1 MRRRGRNFIT
11 QATVFPRKKGC
22 SARARVL
29 KLRTFRATRTDGQRK
44 RPITRNFLIRPRWV
58 VPVEPAGAVLAEH
71 AVAVRDGRI
80 EAVLPASD
88 ARGRFAGYEE
98 ISLARHALIPG
109 LVNAHTHAA
118 MSLMR
123 GLADDLPLMRW
134 LEEHVW
140 PAEARHV
147 SAQFVADGTRLA
159 CAEMLRGGITCFN
172 DMYFF
177 PEASLESA
185 LAAGLRSAHGVIVIE
200 FASAYAA
207 DPADYLRKGLALR
220 DRMREEPRAS
230 FCLAPHAPY
239 TVSDETLKK
248 VATLSAELDLP
259 VHIHLHE
266 TEHEIERSVAEH
278 GVRPLE
284 RLRRLGLVSPALIA
298 VHAVH
303 LEPGER
309 ELLARHGCSVV
320 HCPSSNLKL
329 ASGFA
334 PVAALL
340 AAGVNV
346 ALGTDGAASNNRLD
360 LFQEMRTAALLA
372 KAVARD
378 AEALPAHA
386 ALRAATLNGA
396 QALGIAQRIGSI
408 EPGKA
413 ADLVAVDLGAL
424 ELAPCYD
431 PVSHLVYAA
440 GREQVTHVWVDG
452 EPRLDGGRL
461 VGEAFE
467 HLDARVHLWQ
477 NSLAGLAGR

>member
-1 MRRRGRNFIT
+1 M
-11 QATVFPRKKGC
+11 
-22 SARARVL
+22 
-29 KLRTFRATRTDGQRK
+29 
-44 RPITRNFLIRPRWV
+44 
-58 VPVEPAGAVLAEH
+58 LAEH

-80 EAVLPASD
+80 EAVLPATE
-88 ARGRFAGYEE
+88 ARARFGGYDEVVLE
-98 ISLARHALIPG
+98 RHVLIPG

-177 PEASLESA
+177 PEASLEAA
-185 LAAGLRSAHGVIVIE
+185 LAAGMRSVHGVIVIE
-200 FASAYAA
+200 FPSAYAA
-207 DPADYLRKGLALR
+207 DPADYLRKGLELR
-220 DRMREEPRAS
+220 DRMREESLAS

-248 VATLSAELDLP
+248 VGTLAAELDLP

-266 TEHEIERSVAEH
+266 TGHEIERSLAEH

-284 RLRRLGLVSPALIA
+284 RLRRLGLVSPNLIA

-303 LEPGER
+303 LEAE
-309 ELLARHGCSVV
+309 EIALLARHGSSVA

-329 ASGFA
+329 ASGLT

-340 AAGVNV
+340 RAGVNV

-360 LFQEMRTAALLA
+360 MFQEMRTAALLA

-378 AEALPAHA
+378 AEAMPAHA
-386 ALRAATLNGA
+386 ALRAATLSGA
-396 QALGIAQRIGSI
+396 QALGLGSRIGSI

-413 ADLVAVDLGAL
+413 ADLVAVDLGAP

-440 GREQVTHVWVDG
+440 GREHVSHVWVGG
-452 EPRLDGGRL
+452 EPRLHEGKL
-461 VGEAFE
+461 LGEAFS
-467 HLDARVHLWQ
+467 HLAARVEMWQ
-477 NSLAGLAGR
+477 NALAGLAGP